1 MFEVTTKAGKTYEV
15 EAETIE
21 GAARHHAKTA
31 CGSRAVAKRTTGTL
45 GLSGWF
51 QAYAPCRGS
60 GTSNYASAGEPFH
73 VWEPPATR

>member
-31 CGSRAVAKRTTGTL
+31 CGSR
-45 GLSGWF
+45 
-51 QAYAPCRGS
+51 
-60 GTSNYASAGEPFH
+60 NYASAGEPFH